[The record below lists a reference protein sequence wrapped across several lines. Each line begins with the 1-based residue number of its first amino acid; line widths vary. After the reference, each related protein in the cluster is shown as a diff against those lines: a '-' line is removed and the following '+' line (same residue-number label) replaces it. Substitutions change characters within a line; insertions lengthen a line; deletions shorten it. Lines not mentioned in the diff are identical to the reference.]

1 MWGLHC
7 EVDLGRGWCRF
18 QEVISR
24 RRKGGRSSSKPHTL
38 TIHLV
43 SPSHQPKVCKALN
56 MCALHTHSRLCILCT
71 VCRYTHNII
80 FKPSRSIAFVIP
92 THMKYPT
99 TWPSHL
105 TYVLNWPTHLTMQ
118 TTTYMYLYDQPTW
131 HTYLTYPPDI
141 TIRIG
146 QFRNSCNVFT
156 CCSPKLICYFG
167 FTFVQNLS
175 GL

>member
-56 MCALHTHSRLCILCT
+56 MCALHAYSRLCILCT

-80 FKPSRSIAFVIP
+80 FKPSGSIAFVIP

-99 TWPSHL
+99 TWNTQPPDLPTWPMYLIDLHTWQCRQQPTCTCTTSRPDIL
-105 TYVLNWPTHLTMQ
+105 TWPTHLILQ
-118 TTTYMYLYDQPTW
+118 LW
-131 HTYLTYPPDI
+131 
-141 TIRIG
+141 
-146 QFRNSCNVFT
+146 
-156 CCSPKLICYFG
+156 
-167 FTFVQNLS
+167 
-175 GL
+175 